1 MSLCLFIF
9 VSKIRHP
16 STPKTCNFYEKKY
29 NRTKYTNEKKTCA
42 CVPLSLSLVYWVI
55 LSRMVMSSLFQLLAL
70 VNQYLRR
77 VPKFERGRVL
87 NAPKHILALVAH
99 CSSARVKG

>member
-1 MSLCLFIF
+1 
-9 VSKIRHP
+9 
-16 STPKTCNFYEKKY
+16 
-29 NRTKYTNEKKTCA
+29 
-42 CVPLSLSLVYWVI
+42 
-55 LSRMVMSSLFQLLAL
+55 MSSLFQLLAL

-99 CSSARVKG
+99 CSSARVTKPLKMKGGLI